1 MAILSDGLPGTK
13 QPVDTCDTQLPR
25 KEYDRKT
32 PRHIAYNERIKVTVW
47 FSEQEH
53 ETAGPVIKGMCAEL
67 NIELAYKKTRE
78 PQRGY
83 NITMIAPFPL
93 LAKVSVALDAIGF

>member
-47 FSEQEH
+47 FSDKEH
-53 ETAGPVIKGMCAEL
+53 EIAGPVIKRLTGEL
-67 NIELAYKKTRE
+67 GIEVAYKKTRE

-93 LAKVSVALDAIGF
+93 LAKVSVALDELGF